1 MDIQLADVTIHIDK
15 NLSSEQRGTIEE
27 SLRALD
33 GVVSIHNPDKTPHLT
48 LVEYD
53 PDIITSRKILER
65 VTNQGAHAELVGL

>member
-1 MDIQLADVTIHIDK
+1 MDIKLADVTIHIDK

-53 PDIITSRKILER
+53 PDVITSQKILGR
-65 VTNQGAHAELVGL
+65 ATDQGAHAELVGL

>member
-1 MDIQLADVTIHIDK
+1 MNIQLADVILHIDK

>member
-1 MDIQLADVTIHIDK
+1 MDIQLADVTLHIDK

-53 PDIITSRKILER
+53 PDVITSRTILQR

>member
-1 MDIQLADVTIHIDK
+1 MDIQLADVILHIDK

-53 PDIITSRKILER
+53 PDVTTSSKILER

>member
-1 MDIQLADVTIHIDK
+1 MNIQLADVTLHIDK

-53 PDIITSRKILER
+53 PDVITSRKILDR
-65 VTNQGAHAELVGL
+65 VTDQGAHAELVGL

>member
-1 MDIQLADVTIHIDK
+1 MDIKLADVIIHIDK

-33 GVVSIHNPDKTPHLT
+33 GVVSIHNPDETLHLT

-53 PDIITSRKILER
+53 PDVITSHVILER
-65 VTNQGAHAELVGL
+65 VTDQGTHAELVGL

>member
-1 MDIQLADVTIHIDK
+1 MDIQLADVILHIDK

-53 PDIITSRKILER
+53 PDVITSRKILER
-65 VTNQGAHAELVGL
+65 ITDQGAHAELVGL

>member
-1 MDIQLADVTIHIDK
+1 MDIQLADVILHIDK

-53 PDIITSRKILER
+53 PDVITSRKILQR
-65 VTNQGAHAELVGL
+65 VTDQGAHAELVGL

>member
-1 MDIQLADVTIHIDK
+1 MNIQLADVTLHIDK

-53 PDIITSRKILER
+53 PDIITSRKILDR
-65 VTNQGAHAELVGL
+65 VTDQGAHAELVGL

>member
-1 MDIQLADVTIHIDK
+1 MDIKLADVTIHIDK

-53 PDIITSRKILER
+53 PDVITSQKILGR
-65 VTNQGAHAELVGL
+65 VTDQGTHAELVGL

>member
-1 MDIQLADVTIHIDK
+1 MNIQLADVTLHIDK
-15 NLSSEQRGTIEE
+15 NLNSEQRGTIEE

-53 PDIITSRKILER
+53 PDVITSHVILGR
-65 VTNQGAHAELVGL
+65 VTDQGAHAELVGL

>member
-1 MDIQLADVTIHIDK
+1 MDIQLADVTLHIDK

-53 PDIITSRKILER
+53 PDVITSRKILER
-65 VTNQGAHAELVGL
+65 VTDQGAHAELVGL